1 MYKICKKRIK
11 KGTEKS
17 IKYKRSTKGVKN
29 MKIKLFFYYKWQ
41 QSLENFE
48 QEVNDFM
55 ATVQVIDVK
64 HSTATVGDSDGMG
77 AIAGLLVLYR

>member
-1 MYKICKKRIK
+1 
-11 KGTEKS
+11 
-17 IKYKRSTKGVKN
+17 
-29 MKIKLFFYYKWQ
+29 MKIKLFYYRSWKQ
-41 QSLENFE
+41 TLEDFE
-48 QEVNDFM
+48 REVNDFM